1 VKIQVVRQACC
12 SQDDQIGPL
21 EMAFDVKPDCRLD
34 EFLSVVQRSGFLQF
48 SSSHSEMSCR
58 FAGREVARVFSPYRL
73 VGRKTRFAFA
83 PETPVHD
90 IPTRGIVEFDFD
102 RPSTAVTAVGMD
114 EARPPDSML
123 RRALRA
129 SLAVLLFV
137 SGVLSVFALVVG
149 LTFGFNLWRWDRP
162 GVTVGWLVLVLL
174 PLAVYRVVKN
184 EPRSMRVLAVCA
196 IVFWVPPLYVVGRAF
211 E

>member
-1 VKIQVVRQACC
+1 MKIHVVREACC

-21 EMAFDVKPDCRLD
+21 EMTFDVKPDCRLD
-34 EFLSVVQRSGFLQF
+34 EFISTVQRSGFLQF
-48 SSSHSEMSCR
+48 SSSHCEMRCR

-73 VGRKTRFAFA
+73 IGRKTRFAID
-83 PETPVHD
+83 PGTPVRN
-90 IPTRGIVEFDFD
+90 IPSRGIVEFDFD
-102 RPSTAVTAVGMD
+102 RASTAVEVGGTD
-114 EARPPDSML
+114 AAAPLESMA

-162 GVTVGWLVLVLL
+162 GVTAGWLVLVLL
-174 PLAVYRVVKN
+174 PLAVYRVVKT

-196 IVFWVPPLYVVGRAF
+196 IVFWIPPLYLMLRVYD
-211 E
+211 